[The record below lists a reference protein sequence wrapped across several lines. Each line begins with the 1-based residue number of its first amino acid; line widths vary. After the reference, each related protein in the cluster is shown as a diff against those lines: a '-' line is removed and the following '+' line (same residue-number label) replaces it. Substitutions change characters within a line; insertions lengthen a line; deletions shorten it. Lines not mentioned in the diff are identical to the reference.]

1 MEVVPVTVGQV
12 SRSWDDQRNDVA
24 AAAGQVGGVS
34 TCGFTAGVAGTAA
47 RFAAT
52 WQRHTLALA
61 DRAEA
66 QADALR
72 GSIADFLGTDEA
84 VGFEVVALQGYL
96 VEQR

>member
-1 MEVVPVTVGQV
+1 MEVVPLTVGQV
-12 SRSWDDQRNDVA
+12 SRSWDDQHNDVT
-24 AAAGQVGGVS
+24 AAAGQVGGAS
-34 TCGFTAGVAGTAA
+34 TCGFTAGVAGAAA

-66 QADALR
+66 QADGLR
-72 GSIADFLGTDEA
+72 GAIADFLRTDEA
-84 VGFEVVALQGYL
+84 VGLEVVALQGYL

>member
-12 SRSWDDQRNDVA
+12 ARAWDDQHHDVT

-34 TCGFTAGVAGTAA
+34 TCGFTAGVAGSAA

-52 WQRHTLALA
+52 WQRHTLGLA
-61 DRAEA
+61 GRAEA
-66 QADALR
+66 QADGLR
-72 GSIADFLGTDEA
+72 SSIADFLRTDEA
-84 VGFEVVALQGYL
+84 VGLGVVALQGYL